1 MMAKGLQ
8 LSIILFLTSAAA
20 AEAPAI
26 VPPQPAGPPLVHS
39 EESFWSVP
47 GIDPEPGSQARI
59 WMKGEY
65 LLWSIRN
72 GPINTPL
79 VTTGSPDDAVPGA
92 LGQPGTHVLFGNR
105 SLDFGA
111 FSGIRLTGGFDLLDG
126 LGVEVGYFALERCT
140 ASYATKSDE
149 NGNPVIA
156 RPVFD
161 SQGQTQNAY
170 LYALPNTAFGSVAV
184 LAHSR
189 LQGGE
194 VNLTACLYDTTS
206 VTFKVLGG
214 FRSLELNEDLTIDGD
229 VTPLAPGFLTFLGQP
244 ADPPSSFNDHDS
256 FKVRNK
262 FYGGQ
267 MGCQF
272 GWRAQ
277 RFSFDF
283 LGKLAFGSTQKMVF
297 IDGLSTANV
306 SDSSTSNP
314 GGLLAQPSNMGRHYH
329 SSFGIIPEIGLT
341 AGCQLTQQFKATI
354 GYNFLYWNRVARPGD
369 QIDRSVAPGQVA
381 RDPNFDSSTE
391 NLRPMFQMHE
401 TGFWAQG
408 LTAGLEF
415 QY

>member
-8 LSIILFLTSAAA
+8 LSVVLLLASATAA
-20 AEAPAI
+20 KAQAVVQPPPPESAP
-26 VPPQPAGPPLVHS
+26 VHT

-47 GIDPEPGSQARI
+47 GVDPEPGSQERV
-59 WMKGEY
+59 WLKGEY

-72 GPINTPL
+72 GPLSTPL
-79 VTTGSPDDAVPGA
+79 VTTGSAQDALPGA
-92 LGQPGTHVLFGNR
+92 IGQSGTHVLFGDR
-105 SLDFGA
+105 PLDFGA
-111 FSGIRLTGGFDLLDG
+111 FSGIRITAGFDCLDG

-140 ASYATKSDE
+140 ASYSAVSDG
-149 NGNPVIA
+149 NGSPVIA

-161 SQGQTQNAY
+161 SQGHAENAY
-170 LYALPNTAFGSVAV
+170 LYALPDTAFGSVAV

-194 VNLTACLYDTTS
+194 LNLTACIFATPSMTVKFLA
-206 VTFKVLGG
+206 G
-214 FRSLELNEDLTIDGD
+214 FRSLELNEDLTIDGN
-229 VTPLAPGFLTFLGQP
+229 VTPLVPGFLTFLGQQ
-244 ADPPSSFNDHDS
+244 ADPPSTLIDHDS
-256 FKVRNK
+256 FKTRNQ

-267 MGCQF
+267 MGCQI
-272 GWRAQ
+272 GWRTD
-277 RFSFDF
+277 RFSLDL
-283 LGKLAFGSTQKMVF
+283 LGKLALGSTQQLVF
-297 IDGLSTANV
+297 IDGLSTVNV
-306 SDSSTSNP
+306 PDNSSSNP